1 MTEKD
6 TNLIP
11 DQRREKLMRMLR
23 REPVLSVAQL
33 TEMLGVSHM
42 TVRRDIAVLER
53 EGRAYSV
60 PGGVR
65 HASSMREEPA
75 FATKAVTDRA
85 EKAAI
90 AHLANSLLDDGMAVY
105 LDAGTTTGALVPA
118 IRERSGIT
126 VVTNDYVIV
135 EGLTGAM
142 NVDVIHTG
150 GRLDHTNR
158 SAVGR
163 LAARTLRQLNTD
175 LAFISTSSWD
185 LSRGVTTPSE
195 AKVEVKLAA
204 MEGASESV
212 LLATSRKF
220 GTFGMYD
227 VAPLR
232 RFDRIITDD
241 GLQEAAAD
249 GVRDL
254 GVELDLA
261 HAEAAEDT
269 AGLPPERA
277 GGSGTPEPSS

>member
-1 MTEKD
+1 VTEKD

-11 DQRREKLMRMLR
+11 DQRREKLMRLLR
-23 REPVLSVAQL
+23 RDTVLSVAQL
-33 TEMLGVSHM
+33 TELLGVSHM

-90 AHLANSLLDDGMAVY
+90 AHIAASLLHDGMAVY

-118 IRERSGIT
+118 IRARSGIT
-126 VVTNDYVIV
+126 VVTNDYAIV
-135 EGLTGAM
+135 EELTGAA

-163 LAARTLRQLNTD
+163 LAARTLGQLNTD
-175 LAFISTSSWD
+175 IAFISTSSWD
-185 LSRGVTTPSE
+185 LGRGVTTPSE
-195 AKVEVKLAA
+195 PKVEVKLAA

-212 LLATSRKF
+212 LMTTSGKF

-249 GVRDL
+249 GIRDL
-254 GVELDLA
+254 GVEVDLA
-261 HAEAAEDT
+261 HAETAEDAAAPT
-269 AGLPPERA
+269 RTA
-277 GGSGTPEPSS
+277 GGSSLS